1 MLCRRFVTFKP
12 MQSGVTGY
20 ARLQWEA
27 GYADVQ
33 MQLRGLTC
41 QGARFFAYTGAGEA
55 RDLGH
60 GRVNAHGEACLTV
73 RLPETALPPQKL
85 QALLVLTD
93 ESRPKPLMIGL
104 NGRQGEMLDARN
116 AALALCD
123 RLVAK
128 PKAPAAAIT
137 PRTTARMAAPQE
149 QTPPPAEASPIQ
161 TASAEKKPAPPPL
174 EPARKA
180 PVLREKTD
188 RLPREIFLP
197 AIDPSPYIAATEKEA
212 ERQSPKPEAPQSSAE
227 TRRPSAEKRIPAD
240 GLKPLEWPPAL
251 AGVKRYFDGAKPGAP
266 FDLPGWRFV
275 YAADTGGPQ
284 GLWVG
289 YLARDG
295 RVVRVAYAHQGNSAP
310 APGFSPIRGR
320 DGAMY
325 QILGVPKE
333 MLQPG

>member
-27 GYADVQ
+27 GYVDVQ

-41 QGARFFAYTGAGEA
+41 SGARFFAYTGAGEA
-55 RDLGH
+55 RDLGRSK
-60 GRVNAHGEACLTV
+60 GNAHGEACLTA
-73 RLPETALPPQKL
+73 RLTEAALPPQKL

-93 ESRPKPLMIGL
+93 ESSPKPLMIGL
-104 NGRQGEMLDARN
+104 NGRQGDMLDARN

-123 RLVAK
+123 RLGAK
-128 PKAPAAAIT
+128 PRTMAARQGQTAPSAKAETPVQTAPA
-137 PRTTARMAAPQE
+137 E
-149 QTPPPAEASPIQ
+149 QKPE
-161 TASAEKKPAPPPL
+161 PAPP
-174 EPARKA
+174 EAGRQA
-180 PVLREKTD
+180 PVLREKPD

-197 AIDPSPYIAATEKEA
+197 AIDPSPYIAAVEKEA
-212 ERQSPKPEAPQSSAE
+212 EGQSSKPAAPQPSAE
-227 TRRPSAEKRIPAD
+227 TRRPSAEKRIPAG

-251 AGVKRYFDGAKPGAP
+251 AGVKRYFDGAKPCAP
-266 FDLPGWRFV
+266 FDLPGWRFA
-275 YAADTGGPQ
+275 YAADTGGPS

-295 RVVRVAYAHQGNSAP
+295 RVVRVAYAHQGNSGA

-333 MLQPG
+333 MLQPD

>member
-41 QGARFFAYTGAGEA
+41 RGARFFAYTGAGEA

-73 RLPETALPPQKL
+73 RLPEAALPPQKL
-85 QALLVLTD
+85 QALLALTD

-123 RLVAK
+123 RLGAK
-128 PKAPAAAIT
+128 PKAPAAEAM
-137 PRTTARMAAPQE
+137 PQTTARMAVLQE
-149 QTPPPAEASPIQ
+149 QTPPPAEAAPSQ
-161 TASAEKKPAPPPL
+161 TAPAVHKP
-174 EPARKA
+174 EPSEAGRGGS
-180 PVLREKTD
+180 VLRAKPD

-197 AIDPSPYIAATEKEA
+197 AIDPSPYIAAVEKEA
-212 ERQSPKPEAPQSSAE
+212 EGQSSKPAAPQPSAE
-227 TRRPSAEKRIPAD
+227 TRRPSAEKRIPAG

-251 AGVKRYFDGAKPGAP
+251 AGVKRYFDGAKPCAP
-266 FDLPGWRFV
+266 FDLPGWRFA
-275 YAADTGGPQ
+275 YAADTGGPS

-295 RVVRVAYAHQGNSAP
+295 RVVRVAYAHQGNSGA

-333 MLQPG
+333 MLQPD